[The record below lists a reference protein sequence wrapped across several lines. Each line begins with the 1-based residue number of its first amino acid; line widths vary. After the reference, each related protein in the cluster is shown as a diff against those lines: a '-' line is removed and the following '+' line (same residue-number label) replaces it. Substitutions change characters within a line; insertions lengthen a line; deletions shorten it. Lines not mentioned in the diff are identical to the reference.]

1 MRSLSCLLLVAWCCA
16 CAPSQEPELAASV
29 SQAVFNGTAA
39 PTENQVF
46 LLDIRTN
53 TGSAVICSA
62 VLVTPRVLLTAA
74 HCVDPAFHGAA
85 SVTVRALNKP
95 DTSNLMLS
103 DTIVVVTIARHP
115 MWNVADSESD
125 YDLAALLLTSAP
137 VNVTPAPM
145 SSNFANP
152 VGSMVKVVGYGR
164 LVENMPST
172 SGTRRSSTLSVT
184 AATPLHIQFG
194 DSMNGL
200 CVGDSGGPSFSGAEV
215 VGIHS
220 RTPGTAL
227 CDEGID
233 IRVDSHRDFID
244 AFIAANDPP
253 RCTADGR
260 CAATCTTADPDCT
273 CVADGNCVRGCAQTD
288 PDCSPCVADGSCGA
302 SCGSTDP
309 DCCKSDGTCDS
320 ACGSADV
327 DCCASN
333 GTCGVG
339 CGATDA
345 DCCKSD
351 GACDSACGN
360 TDVDCRCRAGDALC
374 GTGCGAAD
382 SDCCR
387 ADGTCDAACG
397 SSDVD
402 CRCQSDGRCDDGCA
416 SVDVD
421 CCASDGQCTVA
432 CGASDADCAPDGA
445 KCASEA
451 TCVGGACVDG
461 TCTRVCSDDA
471 VCTGGATCRN
481 GHCRTGCGCS
491 SAEGLGLG
499 VVWLVLRLARR
510 RPRRR

>member
-1 MRSLSCLLLVAWCCA
+1 M
-16 CAPSQEPELAASV
+16 SQP
-29 SQAVFNGTAA
+29 VFNGTAA

-46 LLDIRTN
+46 LLDVRTN
-53 TGSAVICSA
+53 TGSASICSA
-62 VLVTPRVLLTAA
+62 VLVSPRVLLTAA
-74 HCVDPAFHGAA
+74 HCVDPAFHNAQ

-103 DTIVVVTIARHP
+103 DTIVVLTIARHP

-137 VNVTPAPM
+137 MNVQPAVM

-164 LVENMPST
+164 FVENMPST
-172 SGTRRSSTLSVT
+172 SGTRRSATLSVT
-184 AATPLHIQFG
+184 AATSLHIQFG

-200 CVGDSGGPSFSGAEV
+200 CVGDSGGPSFFGTEV

-220 RTPGTAL
+220 RTPGAAL

-233 IRVDSHRDFID
+233 IRVDTHRDFID
-244 AFIAANDPP
+244 GFIAANDPP

-260 CAATCTTADPDCT
+260 CAATCMTADPDCT

-288 PDCSPCVADGSCGA
+288 PDCSPCVADGTCGA
-302 SCGSTDP
+302 SCGAADP

-327 DCCASN
+327 DCCKSDGTCDLACGSADVDCCASN

-339 CGATDA
+339 CGASDA
-345 DCCKSD
+345 DCCTSD
-351 GACDSACGN
+351 GNCDAACGQS
-360 TDVDCRCRAGDALC
+360 DVDCRCRSGDAACGASC
-374 GTGCGAAD
+374 GTTD
-382 SDCCR
+382 SECCR
-387 ADGTCDAACG
+387 ADGTCDAACAAA
-397 SSDVD
+397 DVD

-421 CCASDGQCTVA
+421 CCASDGQCTSE
-432 CGASDADCAPDGA
+432 CGTSDADCAVDGA
-445 KCASEA
+445 KCSSESA
-451 TCVGGACVDG
+451 CAGGACVEG
-461 TCTRVCSDDA
+461 TCTRSCTDDT

-481 GHCRTGCGCS
+481 GHCRAGCGCS

-499 VVWLVLRLARR
+499 LVWLVVRLRTAQRR
-510 RPRRR
+510 KRTCTRV